1 MSALKAL
8 VLDSSALIQGF
19 NPAEPAYTVAAVIR
33 ELREEITRLRVE
45 TQVASGLITVRD
57 PGERYSTLV
66 SEEARRRGE
75 GTALSVADTAVLALA
90 LELRDGGLDPVV
102 VSDDYAV
109 QNMAEHLGL
118 RYRSLAVGG
127 IRKRFRWVTYCPGC
141 KRSFDGPQPDGVC
154 PVCGTALRRRPAE
167 GVRVR

>member
-1 MSALKAL
+1 LKAL

-19 NPAEPAYTVAAVIR
+19 SPADPAYTVSAVLD
-33 ELREEITRLRVE
+33 ELRDELTRLRVE
-45 TQVASGLITVRD
+45 SQAASGMIDIRE
-57 PGERYSTLV
+57 PGEQYIALV
-66 SEEARRRGE
+66 SDEARRRGE
-75 GTALSVADTAVLALA
+75 GTSLSVADAALLALA
-90 LELRDGGLDPVV
+90 LQLRDEGFEPVV

-118 RYRSLAVGG
+118 QYRSLAVGG

-141 KRSFDGPQPDGVC
+141 RKSFEEAPPDGVC
-154 PVCGTALRRRPAE
+154 PICGTALRRRPAD

>member
-1 MSALKAL
+1 VTALKVL

-19 NPAEPAYTVAAVIR
+19 SPAELAYTVGAVLA
-33 ELREEITRLRVE
+33 ELRDELTRLRVE
-45 TQVASGLITVRD
+45 SQAASGMINIREPDEHYVA
-57 PGERYSTLV
+57 LV
-66 SEEARRRGE
+66 AEEARRRGE
-75 GTALSVADTAVLALA
+75 GASLSVADAALLSLAIQLKDEG
-90 LELRDGGLDPVV
+90 LEPVV

-118 RYRSLAVGG
+118 QYMSLAVGG

-141 KRSFDGPQPDGVC
+141 RKVFEEAPPDGVC
-154 PVCGTALRRRPAE
+154 PVCGTALKRRPSD